1 MGDGKQSVHS
11 APNVVILRSDRCGRQ
26 ASYPLK
32 TEDSVAA
39 QAAPKLFVTAIA
51 EHHYSINMPTGFS
64 GDITIN
70 VIASIIASLVLLAAG
85 FLWGKYKER
94 RKYGRNLEE
103 YDFYPFTINRE
114 NFPEFNLKDFRLGMH
129 YFLKNNDYTAARQL
143 IFIGEQNNVRAQLEP
158 SEQKVYARLFE
169 KYEGKKIADD
179 TTEYLENYVRIV
191 RLIGKSFPNS
201 GIEILLHNLA
211 DPSHSLI
218 VLENNVT
225 GRHLRDG
232 TTNLLID
239 LKKRQLLQEDKLNY
253 ELSIGAQKF
262 KCTTI
267 PIVRKEFG
275 IVGAICINI
284 DANYLTEE
292 VIQSK
297 ERIEAWFKNFCRTD
311 MQADENILSKDEYA
325 KAMKGQRHFKD
336 ETF

>member
-1 MGDGKQSVHS
+1 MLANRRYS
-11 APNVVILRSDRCGRQ
+11 
-26 ASYPLK
+26 
-32 TEDSVAA
+32 
-39 QAAPKLFVTAIA
+39 TAMIK
-51 EHHYSINMPTGFS
+51 GLS
-64 GDITIN
+64 GDVTVN

-94 RKYGRNLEE
+94 RKYGRNLED

-143 IFIGEQNNVRAQLEP
+143 IFIGEQNNVRVQLEP
-158 SEQKVYARLFE
+158 SEQKVYARFFE
-169 KYEGKKIADD
+169 KYDGKKIADD

-239 LKKRQLLQEDKLNY
+239 LKKRQLLHEDKLNY
-253 ELSIGAQKF
+253 ELNIGARKF

-267 PIVRKEFG
+267 PILRKDFG

-284 DANYLTEE
+284 DANYLTDE
-292 VIQSK
+292 VMQRK

-311 MQADENILSKDEYA
+311 RQLDENILSKDEYA

>member
-1 MGDGKQSVHS
+1 MIKG
-11 APNVVILRSDRCGRQ
+11 L
-26 ASYPLK
+26 
-32 TEDSVAA
+32 
-39 QAAPKLFVTAIA
+39 
-51 EHHYSINMPTGFS
+51 S
-64 GDITIN
+64 GDVTVN

-94 RKYGRNLEE
+94 RKYGRNLED

-169 KYEGKKIADD
+169 KYDGKTIADD
-179 TTEYLENYVRIV
+179 KWN
-191 RLIGKSFPNS
+191 
-201 GIEILLHNLA
+201 
-211 DPSHSLI
+211 
-218 VLENNVT
+218 
-225 GRHLRDG
+225 
-232 TTNLLID
+232 
-239 LKKRQLLQEDKLNY
+239 
-253 ELSIGAQKF
+253 IGARRF

-267 PIVRKEFG
+267 PILRKDFG

-292 VIQSK
+292 VMQSK

-311 MQADENILSKDEYA
+311 MQLDENILSKDEYA

-336 ETF
+336 EAF

>member
-1 MGDGKQSVHS
+1 MIKGLGGD
-11 APNVVILRSDRCGRQ
+11 
-26 ASYPLK
+26 
-32 TEDSVAA
+32 
-39 QAAPKLFVTAIA
+39 VTV
-51 EHHYSINMPTGFS
+51 
-64 GDITIN
+64 N

-94 RKYGRNLEE
+94 RKYGRNLED

-143 IFIGEQNNVRAQLEP
+143 IFIGEQNNVRVQLEP
-158 SEQKVYARLFE
+158 SEQKVYARFFE
-169 KYEGKKIADD
+169 KYDGKKIADD

-239 LKKRQLLQEDKLNY
+239 LKKRQLLHEDKLNY
-253 ELSIGAQKF
+253 ELNIGARKF

-267 PIVRKEFG
+267 PILRKDFG

-284 DANYLTEE
+284 DANYLTDE
-292 VIQSK
+292 VMQRK

-311 MQADENILSKDEYA
+311 RQLDENILSKDEYA

-336 ETF
+336 EAF

>member
-1 MGDGKQSVHS
+1 MIKG
-11 APNVVILRSDRCGRQ
+11 L
-26 ASYPLK
+26 
-32 TEDSVAA
+32 
-39 QAAPKLFVTAIA
+39 
-51 EHHYSINMPTGFS
+51 S
-64 GDITIN
+64 GDVTVN

-94 RKYGRNLEE
+94 RKYGRNLED
-103 YDFYPFTINRE
+103 YDFYPFAINRE

-143 IFIGEQNNVRAQLEP
+143 IFIGEQNNVRGQLEP

-239 LKKRQLLQEDKLNY
+239 LKKRQLQHEDKLNY
-253 ELSIGAQKF
+253 ELEIGSRRF

-267 PIVRKEFG
+267 PILRKDFG

-292 VIQSK
+292 VMQSK

-311 MQADENILSKDEYA
+311 MQLDENILSKDEYA

-336 ETF
+336 EAF

>member
-1 MGDGKQSVHS
+1 MIKG
-11 APNVVILRSDRCGRQ
+11 L
-26 ASYPLK
+26 
-32 TEDSVAA
+32 
-39 QAAPKLFVTAIA
+39 
-51 EHHYSINMPTGFS
+51 S
-64 GDITIN
+64 GDVTVN

-94 RKYGRNLEE
+94 RKYGRNLED

-143 IFIGEQNNVRAQLEP
+143 IFIGEQNNVRNQLEP
-158 SEQKVYARLFE
+158 AEQKVYARLFE
-169 KYEGKKIADD
+169 KYDGKKIADD
-179 TTEYLENYVRIV
+179 TNEYLENYVRIV

-239 LKKRQLLQEDKLNY
+239 LKKRQLLHEDKLNY
-253 ELSIGAQKF
+253 ELNIGARRF

-267 PIVRKEFG
+267 PILRKDFG

-284 DANYLTEE
+284 DANYLTDE
-292 VIQSK
+292 VMQSK
-297 ERIEAWFKNFCRTD
+297 ERIEAWFKNFCRID
-311 MQADENILSKDEYA
+311 RQLDENILSKDEYA

-336 ETF
+336 EAF

>member
-1 MGDGKQSVHS
+1 MIKG
-11 APNVVILRSDRCGRQ
+11 L
-26 ASYPLK
+26 
-32 TEDSVAA
+32 
-39 QAAPKLFVTAIA
+39 
-51 EHHYSINMPTGFS
+51 S
-64 GDITIN
+64 GDVTVN

-94 RKYGRNLEE
+94 RKYGRNLED
-103 YDFYPFTINRE
+103 YDFYPFSINRE
-114 NFPEFNLKDFRLGMH
+114 NFPEFNLKDFRLGVH

-143 IFIGEQNNVRAQLEP
+143 IFIGEQNNVRSQLEP

-169 KYEGKKIADD
+169 KYQGKKIADD
-179 TTEYLENYVRIV
+179 TAEYLENYVRIV

-239 LKKRQLLQEDKLNY
+239 LKKRQLLHEDKLNY
-253 ELSIGAQKF
+253 ELNIGARRF

-267 PIVRKEFG
+267 PILRKDFG

-284 DANYLTEE
+284 DANYLTNE
-292 VIQSK
+292 VMQSK

-311 MQADENILSKDEYA
+311 MQLDENILSKDDYA

-336 ETF
+336 EAF

>member
-1 MGDGKQSVHS
+1 MIKG
-11 APNVVILRSDRCGRQ
+11 I
-26 ASYPLK
+26 
-32 TEDSVAA
+32 
-39 QAAPKLFVTAIA
+39 
-51 EHHYSINMPTGFS
+51 S
-64 GDITIN
+64 GDVTVN

-94 RKYGRNLEE
+94 RKYGRNLED

-179 TTEYLENYVRIV
+179 TTEYLENYIRIV

-239 LKKRQLLQEDKLNY
+239 LKKRQLLHEDKLNY
-253 ELSIGAQKF
+253 ELNIGARRF

-267 PIVRKEFG
+267 PILRKDFG

-284 DANYLTEE
+284 DANYLTDE
-292 VIQSK
+292 VMQSK
-297 ERIEAWFKNFCRTD
+297 ERIEAWFKNFCRID
-311 MQADENILSKDEYA
+311 RQLDENILSKDEYA

-336 ETF
+336 EAL